1 MAELNVPIYDFRSGV
16 LTLKVKDRPNL
27 DLYKSGILVGDN
39 WLTQT
44 HGPQEFRPGFIYSR
58 PTRRNRIP
66 YFITFSFDDNEA
78 YVLEFTEYYMR
89 ILTNEGVV
97 TETAKAITD
106 VSNADPCVITVTAHG
121 FSSGDEVY
129 IESVGGTTDI
139 NGQFFI
145 ITVLDPD
152 TFSIANLDE
161 DDIDSTDFG
170 VYTSGGSAARVYE
183 IETPYREEDLRG
195 LKASGKADLMYID
208 HPLYAPRKLVR
219 NELTDWELDIY
230 TRTNDPFE
238 QKVITAITQA
248 NPGVVTANGHGFVDD
263 DVVIIEDV
271 TGMTEVNGNEYTVT
285 RINDNTFSIVD
296 TSGFTAYA
304 SGGIVA
310 KKGNYPATVG
320 FYGGRCLHGGS
331 LNDPDVLHGSRS
343 PNLTTGAN
351 RFEDFTVGA
360 DDDHAIV
367 FPLTSASPSSVD
379 RIRFFMGTRQ
389 FLAVGTYAGMLK
401 VNGGSDSVPISG
413 TAIESFPVDSYGVAD
428 TMPVSFGT
436 DILYIQRGGATLFS
450 FKYNLMSDGF
460 ESSDETLQADEIAV
474 GVMNQ
479 LAYVQGKP
487 NRIWASLDDGK
498 LLSLTYNKGEDV
510 SGWNTHQLADG
521 GKVLT
526 IAAEPQNDK
535 EFRIWVAVER
545 VVDGVVRRYIEYSA
559 KNPRIPERDD
569 FFTGT
574 DEASKELD
582 EQMYLNLLFEAQKR
596 QVHMDSALMLDTT
609 QDQQITPGDTT
620 GDDVLFTVLNPLFQA
635 TDIGRWI
642 RVKHITG
649 TEEGIAE
656 ITEYVDE
663 ENVKCRI
670 LKDFNST
677 DVIPAGGW
685 YFTQDHVSGLGH
697 LEGKT
702 VKVVAD
708 GGLDSDKVVENGEI
722 SFDAQTSYA
731 IIGLGYFGRLKTMPL
746 ELLLTSGITPGKT
759 KTVNKLNLMFRNS
772 LGVSYGYDPYNLQR
786 IPFRQGGE
794 FTDRPTRLFSGV
806 KEVPGFDIWGDQ
818 RSIWVIQTVP
828 YPCTLN
834 AMVADTEVEF

>member
-1 MAELNVPIYDFRSGV
+1 MAELNAPFYDFRSGV

-58 PTRRNRIP
+58 PTRRNKIP
-66 YFITFSFDDNEA
+66 FFITFSFDDNEA

-89 ILTNEGVV
+89 IHTNEGVV

-106 VSNADPCVITVTAHG
+106 VSNADPCVITSTAHG
-121 FSSGDEVY
+121 FVDGDEVY
-129 IESVGGTTDI
+129 IEDVEGTTDL
-139 NGQFFI
+139 NGQFYI
-145 ITVLDPD
+145 VTRLTAD

-161 DDIDSTDFG
+161 DDIDSTGYG
-170 VYTSGGSAARVYE
+170 VYTAGGSAARVYE
-183 IETPYREEDLRG
+183 IVTPYKEVDLRG
-195 LKASGKADLMYID
+195 LKAAGKADLMYID

-219 NELTDWELDIY
+219 NGLTDWTLDIY
-230 TRTNDPFE
+230 TRTNDPFD
-238 QKVITAITQA
+238 QKVITGITAA
-248 NPGVVTANGHGFVDD
+248 NPGVVTATGHGFVDD

-271 TGMTEVNGNEYTVT
+271 TGMTEVNGNEYTVKRLT
-285 RINDNTFSIVD
+285 ADTFSIVD
-296 TSGFTAYA
+296 TSGFTAYV

-331 LNDPDVLHGSRS
+331 KNDPDILHGSRS

-360 DDDHAIV
+360 DADHAIV

-401 VNGGSDSVPISG
+401 VNGGSDSVPLSG

-428 TMPVSFGT
+428 MMPVSFGT
-436 DILYIQRGGATLFS
+436 DILYVQRGGSTLFS

-460 ESSDETLQADEIAV
+460 ESSDETIQSDEIAL

-487 NRIWASLDDGK
+487 NRIWASMEDGK

-510 SGWNTHQLADG
+510 SGWNTHRLADG

-535 EFRIWVAVER
+535 EFRLWVAVER
-545 VVDGVVRRYIEYSA
+545 EIDGVVRRYIEYSA
-559 KNPRIPERDD
+559 KNPRIPERDE
-569 FFTGT
+569 FFTDT
-574 DEASKELD
+574 DEDAKALD
-582 EQMYLNLLFEAQKR
+582 EQMYYNLLFEAQKR
-596 QVHMDSALMLDTT
+596 QVHLDSALILDTT
-609 QDQQITPGDTT
+609 QDEQITPAATT
-620 GDDVLFTVLNPLFQA
+620 GDEVLFTTLNPVFQA

-649 TEEGIAE
+649 TEEGVAE
-656 ITEYVDE
+656 IIEYVDT

-670 LKDFNST
+670 LKDFIST
-677 DVIPAGGW
+677 DAIPSGGW
-685 YFTQDHVSGLGH
+685 YFTQDSVEGLGH

-708 GGLDSDKVVENGEI
+708 GGLDSDKTVVDGAI
-722 SFDAQTSYA
+722 DFDAQTSYA
-731 IIGLGYFGRLKTMPL
+731 IIGLGYFGRLKTMPI

-759 KTVNKLNLMFRNS
+759 KTVNKLKLMFRNT

-786 IPFRQGGE
+786 IPFRRGGE
-794 FTDRPTRLFSGV
+794 FTDRPTRLFNGV
-806 KEVPGFDIWGDQ
+806 KEVPGFDVWDDQ
-818 RSIWVIQTVP
+818 RSMWIIQTTP
-828 YPCTLN
+828 YPCTIN
-834 AMVADTEVEF
+834 AMVADVEVEF